1 VKWRRKKE
9 RIMGNRTVLPEGW
22 RRPKGYSN
30 AVVAQ
35 GCQIY
40 VAGQVGWDSEE
51 RFNSDDIAE
60 QAAQALRNVVAV
72 LEAAGAGPEHIVRM
86 TWYVTDKAAYIA
98 GFKEIGQA
106 YRDIIG
112 RNFPAMTAVEVTAL
126 VEDRAKV
133 EIECTAVVD
142 EGSG

>member
-1 VKWRRKKE
+1 
-9 RIMGNRTVLPEGW
+9 MGNQTVLPEGW

-35 GCQIY
+35 GRQIY

-72 LEAAGAGPEHIVRM
+72 LEAAGAGPDHIVRM
-86 TWYVTDKAAYIA
+86 TWYVTDKVAYIA
-98 GFKEIGQA
+98 GLKEIGQA
-106 YRDIIG
+106 YREIIG
-112 RNFPAMTAVEVTAL
+112 QDFPAMTAVEVTAL

-133 EIECTAVVD
+133 EIECTAVVA
-142 EGSG
+142 ESSG

>member
-1 VKWRRKKE
+1 
-9 RIMGNRTVLPEGW
+9 MGNRTVLPEGW
-22 RRPKGYSN
+22 HRPKGYSN
-30 AVVAQ
+30 AVIAQ
-35 GCQIY
+35 GHQIY

-72 LEAAGAGPEHIVRM
+72 LEAAGARPEHIVRM

-98 GFKEIGQA
+98 GLKEIGQA
-106 YRDIIG
+106 YREIIG

-133 EIECTAVVD
+133 EVECTAVVA

>member
-1 VKWRRKKE
+1 
-9 RIMGNRTVLPEGW
+9 MGNRTVLPEGW
-22 RRPKGYSN
+22 HRPKGYSN
-30 AVVAQ
+30 AVIAQ
-35 GCQIY
+35 GRQIY

-60 QAAQALRNVVAV
+60 QAAQALRNIVAV

-98 GFKEIGQA
+98 GLKEIGQA
-106 YRDIIG
+106 YREIIG

-133 EIECTAVVD
+133 EVECTAVVA

>member
-1 VKWRRKKE
+1 
-9 RIMGNRTVLPEGW
+9 MGNQTVLPEGW
-22 RRPKGYSN
+22 HRPKGYSN
-30 AVVAQ
+30 AVIAQ
-35 GCQIY
+35 GRQIY

-60 QAAQALRNVVAV
+60 QAAQALRNIVAV
-72 LEAAGAGPEHIVRM
+72 LEAAGAGPEDIVRM

-98 GFKEIGQA
+98 GLKEIGQA
-106 YRDIIG
+106 YREIIG
-112 RNFPAMTAVEVTAL
+112 QNFPAMTAVEVTAL

-133 EIECTAVVD
+133 EVECTAVVD

>member
-1 VKWRRKKE
+1 
-9 RIMGNRTVLPEGW
+9 MGNRPVLPEGW
-22 RRPKGYSN
+22 HRPMGYSN

-35 GCQIY
+35 GRQIY

-72 LEAAGAGPEHIVRM
+72 LEAAGAGPEDIVRM

-98 GFKEIGQA
+98 ALKEIGQA
-106 YRDIIG
+106 YREIIG

-126 VEDRAKV
+126 IEDRAKV
-133 EIECTAVVD
+133 EVECTAVVD

>member
-1 VKWRRKKE
+1 
-9 RIMGNRTVLPEGW
+9 MGNRTVLPEGW
-22 RRPKGYSN
+22 HRPKGYSN
-30 AVVAQ
+30 AVIAQ
-35 GCQIY
+35 GHQIY

-60 QAAQALRNVVAV
+60 QAAQTLRNIVAV

-98 GFKEIGQA
+98 GLKESGQA
-106 YRDIIG
+106 YREIIG

-126 VEDRAKV
+126 IEDRAKV
-133 EIECTAVVD
+133 EVECTAVVA

>member
-1 VKWRRKKE
+1 
-9 RIMGNRTVLPEGW
+9 MGYQTVLPEGW

-30 AVVAQ
+30 AVVAR
-35 GCQIY
+35 GRQIY

-51 RFNSDDIAE
+51 RFSSDDLAE

-86 TWYVTDKAAYIA
+86 TWYVTDKSAYVA
-98 GFKEIGQA
+98 GLKEIGQS
-106 YRDIIG
+106 YREIIG

>member
-1 VKWRRKKE
+1 
-9 RIMGNRTVLPEGW
+9 MGNRTVLPEGW
-22 RRPKGYSN
+22 HRPKGYSN
-30 AVVAQ
+30 AVIAQ
-35 GCQIY
+35 GRQIY

-72 LEAAGAGPEHIVRM
+72 LKTAGAGPEHIVRM

-98 GFKEIGQA
+98 GLKEIGQA
-106 YRDIIG
+106 YREIIG

-133 EIECTAVVD
+133 EVECTAVVA

>member
-1 VKWRRKKE
+1 
-9 RIMGNRTVLPEGW
+9 MGNRTVLPEGW
-22 RRPKGYSN
+22 HRPKGYSN
-30 AVVAQ
+30 AVIAK
-35 GCQIY
+35 GRQIY

-98 GFKEIGQA
+98 GLKEIGQA
-106 YRDIIG
+106 YREIIG

-133 EIECTAVVD
+133 EVECTAVVA

>member
-1 VKWRRKKE
+1 
-9 RIMGNRTVLPEGW
+9 MGNRTVLPEGW

-98 GFKEIGQA
+98 GLKELGQA
-106 YRDIIG
+106 YRDISG
-112 RNFPAMTAVEVTAL
+112 RNFPAMTAVEVRAL
-126 VEDRAKV
+126 GEDRAKV
-133 EIECTAVVD
+133 QIECSTVSD
-142 EGSG
+142 QGPG

>member
-1 VKWRRKKE
+1 
-9 RIMGNRTVLPEGW
+9 MGNQTVLPEGW
-22 RRPKGYSN
+22 HRPKGYSN
-30 AVVAQ
+30 AVIAQ
-35 GCQIY
+35 GRQIY

-60 QAAQALRNVVAV
+60 QAAQALRNVVTV

-98 GFKEIGQA
+98 GLKEIGQA
-106 YRDIIG
+106 YREIIG

-133 EIECTAVVD
+133 EVECTAVVA

>member
-1 VKWRRKKE
+1 
-9 RIMGNRTVLPEGW
+9 MGNRTVLPEGW
-22 RRPKGYSN
+22 HRPKGYSN
-30 AVVAQ
+30 AVIAQ
-35 GCQIY
+35 GHQIY

-98 GFKEIGQA
+98 GLKEIGQA
-106 YRDIIG
+106 YRAIIG

-126 VEDRAKV
+126 IEDRAKV
-133 EIECTAVVD
+133 EVECTAVVD

>member
-1 VKWRRKKE
+1 
-9 RIMGNRTVLPEGW
+9 MGNRTVLPEGW
-22 RRPKGYSN
+22 HRPKGYSN
-30 AVVAQ
+30 AVIAQ
-35 GCQIY
+35 GRQVY

-51 RFNSDDIAE
+51 RFNSDDIAD

-72 LEAAGAGPEHIVRM
+72 LEAAGAGPKHIVRM

-98 GFKEIGQA
+98 GLKEIGQA
-106 YRDIIG
+106 YREIIG

-133 EIECTAVVD
+133 EVECTAVVD
-142 EGSG
+142 EDSG

>member
-1 VKWRRKKE
+1 
-9 RIMGNRTVLPEGW
+9 MGNRTVLPEGW
-22 RRPKGYSN
+22 HRPKGYSN
-30 AVVAQ
+30 AVIAQ
-35 GCQIY
+35 GRQIY

-60 QAAQALRNVVAV
+60 QAAQALRNIVAV

-98 GFKEIGQA
+98 GLKEIGQA
-106 YRDIIG
+106 YREIIG

-133 EIECTAVVD
+133 EVECTAVVA
-142 EGSG
+142 EGLG

>member
-1 VKWRRKKE
+1 
-9 RIMGNRTVLPEGW
+9 MGNRTVLPGGW
-22 RRPKGYSN
+22 HRPKGYSN
-30 AVVAQ
+30 AVIAQ
-35 GCQIY
+35 GRQIY
-40 VAGQVGWDSEE
+40 VAGQVGGDSEE

-72 LEAAGAGPEHIVRM
+72 LKTAGAGPEHIVRM

-98 GFKEIGQA
+98 GLKEIGQA
-106 YRDIIG
+106 YREIIG

-133 EIECTAVVD
+133 EVECTAVVD
-142 EGSG
+142 EDSG

>member
-1 VKWRRKKE
+1 
-9 RIMGNRTVLPEGW
+9 MGNRTVLPEGW
-22 RRPKGYSN
+22 HRPKGYSN
-30 AVVAQ
+30 AVIAQ
-35 GCQIY
+35 GRQIY

-98 GFKEIGQA
+98 GLKEIGQA
-106 YRDIIG
+106 YREIIG

-126 VEDRAKV
+126 LEDRAKV
-133 EIECTAVVD
+133 EVECTAVVA

>member
-1 VKWRRKKE
+1 
-9 RIMGNRTVLPEGW
+9 MGNQTVLPEGW
-22 RRPKGYSN
+22 HRPKGYSN
-30 AVVAQ
+30 AVIAQ
-35 GCQIY
+35 GRQIY

-72 LEAAGAGPEHIVRM
+72 LEAAGARPEHIVRM

-98 GFKEIGQA
+98 GLKEIGQA
-106 YRDIIG
+106 YREIIG
-112 RNFPAMTAVEVTAL
+112 QNFPAMTAVEVTAL

-133 EIECTAVVD
+133 EVECTAVVD

>member
-1 VKWRRKKE
+1 
-9 RIMGNRTVLPEGW
+9 MGIRTVLPEGW
-22 RRPKGYSN
+22 HRPMGYSN

-35 GCQIY
+35 GRQIY

-60 QAAQALRNVVAV
+60 QAAQALRNIVAV
-72 LEAAGAGPEHIVRM
+72 LEAAGAGPEDIVRM

-98 GFKEIGQA
+98 GLKEIGQA
-106 YRDIIG
+106 YREIIG
-112 RNFPAMTAVEVTAL
+112 RNFPAMPAVEVTAL
-126 VEDRAKV
+126 IEDRAKV
-133 EIECTAVVD
+133 EVECTAVVA

>member
-1 VKWRRKKE
+1 
-9 RIMGNRTVLPEGW
+9 MGNRTVLPEGW
-22 RRPKGYSN
+22 HRPKGYSN
-30 AVVAQ
+30 AVIAQ
-35 GCQIY
+35 GRQIY

-72 LEAAGAGPEHIVRM
+72 LEAAGAGPEDIVRM

-98 GFKEIGQA
+98 GLKEIGQA
-106 YRDIIG
+106 YREIIG

-133 EIECTAVVD
+133 EVECTAVVA